1 MRYCAAPTIAP
12 TMLLNF
18 WSRNAFFRHFSRQE
32 AALLGVTVLWGGSFF
47 VMHAAM
53 AHSGPLFFVGLRFVV
68 AGLVTML
75 VFRRMM
81 AGVTRAE
88 ILAGSTI
95 GASICVAY
103 ALLGHGLQSIEASKS
118 AFLTAL
124 YVPAVP
130 LLQWLLTGR
139 APHPMAWLGIGLAF
153 IGLLLISNPGVAAGF
168 ALGMGEAATIL
179 GAVVIALEILL
190 IGKYA
195 GQVNVQRVTAIQLLV
210 AGLCAFAAMPLA
222 GEAIPSFSWLLV
234 ASAVGLGL
242 VSALIHLTMNWAQ
255 QSVSP
260 TRATLI
266 YATDPIWA
274 GIIGRI
280 AGDRLPATALLGAA
294 FIVAGIL
301 ASELRPRRLA
311 RATATP

>member
-1 MRYCAAPTIAP
+1 
-12 TMLLNF
+12 MLLNF

-32 AALLGVTVLWGGSFF
+32 AALLGVTVLWGGTFF

-75 VFRRMM
+75 VFRRLM
-81 AGVTRAE
+81 AGITQAE
-88 ILAGSTI
+88 ILAGSAI

-103 ALLGHGLQSIEASKS
+103 ALLGQGLQSIEASKS

-153 IGLLLISNPGVAAGF
+153 IGLLLVSNPGVAAGF
-168 ALGMGEAATIL
+168 ALGVGEAATIA

-210 AGLCAFAAMPLA
+210 AGLCALAAMPLA
-222 GEAIPSFSWLLV
+222 GEAVPGFSWLL
-234 ASAVGLGL
+234 AGSAVGLGL

-274 GIIGRI
+274 GIIGRL

-311 RATATP
+311 RTPATP

>member
-1 MRYCAAPTIAP
+1 MRHCAAPTIAP

-32 AALLGVTVLWGGSFF
+32 AALLGVTVLWGGTFF

-75 VFRRMM
+75 VFRRLM

-88 ILAGSTI
+88 ILAGSAI

-103 ALLGHGLQSIEASKS
+103 ALLGQGLQSIEASKS

-153 IGLLLISNPGVAAGF
+153 IGLLLVSNPGVAAGF
-168 ALGMGEAATIL
+168 ALGVGEAATIL

-222 GEAIPSFSWLLV
+222 GEAVPSFSWLLV

-311 RATATP
+311 RAPATP

>member
-153 IGLLLISNPGVAAGF
+153 IGLLLVSNPGVAAGF
-168 ALGMGEAATIL
+168 ALGVGEAATIL

>member
-1 MRYCAAPTIAP
+1 
-12 TMLLNF
+12 MLLNF

-32 AALLGVTVLWGGSFF
+32 AALLGVTVLWGGTFF

-75 VFRRMM
+75 VFRRLM
-81 AGVTRAE
+81 AGITQAE
-88 ILAGSTI
+88 ILAGSAI

-103 ALLGHGLQSIEASKS
+103 ALLGQGLQSIEASKS

-153 IGLLLISNPGVAAGF
+153 IGLLLVSNPGVAAGF
-168 ALGMGEAATIL
+168 ALGVGEAATIA

-222 GEAIPSFSWLLV
+222 GEAVPGFSWLLIG
-234 ASAVGLGL
+234 SAVGLGL

-311 RATATP
+311 RTPATP

>member
-1 MRYCAAPTIAP
+1 
-12 TMLLNF
+12 MLLNF

-32 AALLGVTVLWGGSFF
+32 AALLGVTVLWGGTFF

-75 VFRRMM
+75 VFRRLM
-81 AGVTRAE
+81 AGITQAE
-88 ILAGSTI
+88 ILAGSAI

-103 ALLGHGLQSIEASKS
+103 ALLGQGLQSIEASKS

-153 IGLLLISNPGVAAGF
+153 IGLLLVSNPGVAAGF
-168 ALGMGEAATIL
+168 ALGVGEAATIA

-210 AGLCAFAAMPLA
+210 AGLCALAAMPLA
-222 GEAIPSFSWLLV
+222 GEAVPGFSWLLIG
-234 ASAVGLGL
+234 SAVGLGL

-311 RATATP
+311 RTPATP

>member
-1 MRYCAAPTIAP
+1 
-12 TMLLNF
+12 MLLNF

-32 AALLGVTVLWGGSFF
+32 AALLGVTVLWGGTFF

-75 VFRRMM
+75 VFRRLM
-81 AGVTRAE
+81 AGITQAE
-88 ILAGSTI
+88 ILAGSAI

-103 ALLGHGLQSIEASKS
+103 ALLGQGLQSIEASKS

-153 IGLLLISNPGVAAGF
+153 IGLLLVSNPGVAAGF
-168 ALGMGEAATIL
+168 ALGVGEAATIA

-190 IGKYA
+190 IGKFA

-222 GEAIPSFSWLLV
+222 GEAVPGFSWLLIG
-234 ASAVGLGL
+234 SAVGLGL

-311 RATATP
+311 RTPATP

>member
-1 MRYCAAPTIAP
+1 MS
-12 TMLLNF
+12 LNS
-18 WSRNAFFRHFSRQE
+18 WSPNTLFNHFSRQE
-32 AALLGVTVLWGGSFF
+32 AALLGVTVLWGCTFLI
-47 VMHAAM
+47 MHAAM
-53 AHSGPLFFVGLRFVV
+53 GHSGPLFFVGLRFVV
-68 AGLVTML
+68 AGLATML
-75 VFRRMM
+75 LFRRHM
-81 AGVTRAE
+81 AGLTLAE
-88 ILAGSTI
+88 VLAGSAI

-103 ALLGHGLQSIEASKS
+103 SLLGYGLQSIEASRS

-153 IGLLLISNPGVAAGF
+153 IGLLLVSNPGTEQGF
-168 ALGMGEAATIL
+168 ALGVGEAATIL

-195 GQVNVQRVTAIQLLV
+195 GKVNVQRVTAIQLLV
-210 AGLCAFAAMPLA
+210 AGLCALAAMPLV
-222 GEAIPSFSWLLV
+222 GERIPAFSWVLC
-234 ASAVGLGL
+234 ASGVGLGL

-266 YATDPIWA
+266 YATDPVWA

-301 ASELRPRRLA
+301 ASELRPRRL
-311 RATATP
+311 RAVAH

>member
-1 MRYCAAPTIAP
+1 
-12 TMLLNF
+12 MLLNF

-32 AALLGVTVLWGGSFF
+32 AALLGVTVLWGGTFF

-75 VFRRMM
+75 VFRRLM
-81 AGVTRAE
+81 AGITQAE
-88 ILAGSTI
+88 ILAGSAI

-103 ALLGHGLQSIEASKS
+103 ALLGQGLQSIEASKS

-153 IGLLLISNPGVAAGF
+153 IGLLLVSNPGVAAGF
-168 ALGMGEAATIL
+168 ALGVGEAATIA

-210 AGLCAFAAMPLA
+210 AGLCALAAMPLA
-222 GEAIPSFSWLLV
+222 GEAVPGFSWLLV

-311 RATATP
+311 RTPATP

>member
-1 MRYCAAPTIAP
+1 
-12 TMLLNF
+12 MLLNF

>member
-1 MRYCAAPTIAP
+1 
-12 TMLLNF
+12 MLLNF

-153 IGLLLISNPGVAAGF
+153 IGLLLISKPGVAAGF

-195 GQVNVQRVTAIQLLV
+195 GQVNVQRVTAIQQLV

>member
-1 MRYCAAPTIAP
+1 
-12 TMLLNF
+12 MLLNF
-18 WSRNAFFRHFSRQE
+18 WSRNAFFRRFSRQE
-32 AALLGVTVLWGGSFF
+32 AALLAVTVLWGGTFV

-68 AGLVTML
+68 AGLATML
-75 VFRRMM
+75 IFHRRM
-81 AGVTRAE
+81 AGVTLAE
-88 ILAGSTI
+88 LLAGGAI

-139 APHPMAWLGIGLAF
+139 APQPMAWLGIGLAF
-153 IGLLLISNPGVAAGF
+153 IGLLLVSNPGTSQLL
-168 ALGMGEAATIL
+168 ALGVGEAATIL
-179 GAVVIALEILL
+179 GAIVIALEILL

-195 GQVNVQRVTAIQLLV
+195 GKVDFQRVTAIQLLV
-210 AGLCAFAAMPLA
+210 AGLCAFAAMPLI
-222 GEAIPSFSWLLV
+222 GERVPAFSWVLTL
-234 ASAVGLGL
+234 SAVGLGL

-260 TRATLI
+260 TKATLI
-266 YATDPIWA
+266 YATDPVWA

-280 AGDRLPATALLGAA
+280 AGDRLPATALLGAV
-294 FIVAGIL
+294 FIVAGIIT
-301 ASELRPRRLA
+301 SELRPRRLA
-311 RATATP
+311 RTPATP